1 MEQPLHIAILS
12 LHSCP
17 YIVPGGRY
25 TGGMN
30 IYIRNLAGELSNR
43 GHSVD
48 IYTCSQ
54 DNCLQ
59 CGKGD
64 LGKNISLMHVDNIDY
79 NLITEATLE
88 NNIERITNSILL
100 NAPHYDLIYSHYW
113 FSGLVGAR
121 LRSAWQA
128 PHFTMFHT
136 LGLLKNR
143 AGLGELE
150 PPYRI
155 AGEMSVAQSA
165 DHIIASTPGEKQEL
179 VSRYKVSADKITVI
193 PCGIN
198 NEMFRT
204 VDKLYAKATTGLGPR
219 KAILFVGRQDPLKG
233 LDNILEAISLLD
245 HRGDFQLVVIGDNS
259 QYLDPIQMDLA
270 IQPPGATNRN
280 IVFIGSVPHKDM
292 YLYYNAADF
301 CVIPS
306 YYESFSLVAMES
318 LACGTPILA
327 TAVGE
332 ISDLAA
338 ICGSCRIIE
347 DNSPASLARHMAAML
362 DSTGRKK
369 ADGISNLLY
378 NYSWSSI
385 TGRLLREFNKAVA
398 SNCLSDQADHFSA
411 RSPITGSLNFSP
423 L

>member
-1 MEQPLHIAILS
+1 MEQTLHIAILS

-30 IYIRNLAGELSNR
+30 IYIRNLARELSSR

-54 DNCLQ
+54 ADCSQ

-64 LGKNISLMHVDNIDY
+64 LGKNIRLIHVDNIDY
-79 NLITEATLE
+79 NLVTEATLD
-88 NNIERITNSILL
+88 NNIERITSSILL
-100 NAPHYDLIYSHYW
+100 NAPRYDVIYSHYW
-113 FSGLVGAR
+113 FSGLVGTR
-121 LRSAWQA
+121 LRSEWQA

-165 DHIIASTPGEKQEL
+165 DHIIASTAGEKREL
-179 VSRYKVSADKITVI
+179 ASRYNVSADKITVI

-198 NEMFRT
+198 NELFRP
-204 VDKLYAKATTGLGPR
+204 VDKQYARIATGLGPQ
-219 KAILFVGRQDPLKG
+219 KVILFVGRQDPLKG
-233 LDNILEAISLLD
+233 LDNILGAVSLLNR
-245 HRGDFQLVVIGDNS
+245 RGDFQLAVIGDNS
-259 QYLDPIQMDLA
+259 RYLDPVQ
-270 IQPPGATNRN
+270 TNGKPQRQSTAGSN
-280 IVFIGSVPHKDM
+280 IVFIGSVPHEDM

-318 LACGTPILA
+318 LACGTPVLA

-332 ISDLAA
+332 ISDLAVT
-338 ICGSCRIIE
+338 CGSCRIIE
-347 DNSPASLARHMAAML
+347 DNSPASLACHMEAML
-362 DSTGRKK
+362 DSIGHEK
-369 ADGISNLLY
+369 ADGISSLLD
-378 NYSWSSI
+378 NYGWSSI
-385 TGRLLREFNKAVA
+385 TGRLLQEFRRALELKRCPEEAA
-398 SNCLSDQADHFSA
+398 LY
-411 RSPITGSLNFSP
+411 R
-423 L
+423 

>member
-1 MEQPLHIAILS
+1 MEQPLHIAVLS

-30 IYIRNLAGELSNR
+30 IYIRNLARELSTL
-43 GHSVD
+43 GHRVD

-54 DNCLQ
+54 SNCSQ

-64 LGKNISLMHVDNIDY
+64 LGKNIRLMHVDNIDY
-79 NLITEATLE
+79 NLVSETNLE
-88 NNIERITNSILL
+88 NNIKRITNSILL

-150 PPYRI
+150 PAYRI
-155 AGEMSVAQSA
+155 AGEMWVAQSA
-165 DHIIASTPGEKQEL
+165 DHIIASTEGEKKEL
-179 VSRYKVSADKITVI
+179 VSLYNVSAGKITVI

-198 NEMFRT
+198 NELFRP
-204 VDKLYAKATTGLGPR
+204 VEKQYARNITGLGS
-219 KAILFVGRQDPLKG
+219 KKTMLFVGRQDPLKG
-233 LDNILEAISLLD
+233 LDNILEAVSFLN
-245 HRGDFQLVVIGDNS
+245 HRDDFQMVVIGDNS
-259 QYLDPIQMDLA
+259 LYLDPIQTALGS
-270 IQPPGATNRN
+270 QPQSTTNRN
-280 IVFIGSVPHKDM
+280 IVFIGSVPHEDM

-301 CVIPS
+301 CVVPS

-318 LACGTPILA
+318 IACGTPVLA

-332 ISDLAA
+332 IPGLASM
-338 ICGSCRIIE
+338 CGLCRIIE
-347 DNSPASLARHMAAML
+347 DNSPASLASYMGAML
-362 DSTGRKK
+362 DSIGQNTVDC
-369 ADGISNLLY
+369 ASNMVM
-378 NYSWSSI
+378 NYSWKSI
-385 TGRLLREFNKAVA
+385 TDRLVREFHEATALKRCPKEAT
-398 SNCLSDQADHFSA
+398 LH
-411 RSPITGSLNFSP
+411 R
-423 L
+423 

>member
-1 MEQPLHIAILS
+1 MEQSLHIAILS

-30 IYIRNLAGELSNR
+30 IYIRNLAGELGNR

-54 DNCLQ
+54 ANCSQ

-64 LGKNISLMHVDNIDY
+64 LGKNIRLMHVDNIDY
-79 NLITEATLE
+79 NLITQTTLE
-88 NNIERITNSILL
+88 NNIERITDSILL
-100 NAPHYDLIYSHYW
+100 NAPRYDLIYSHYW

-121 LRSAWQA
+121 LKGAWQA

-143 AGLGELE
+143 VGLGELE
-150 PPYRI
+150 PAYRI
-155 AGEMSVAQSA
+155 AGEMSVAQSS
-165 DHIIASTPGEKQEL
+165 DHIIASTSGEKQEL
-179 VSRYKVSADKITVI
+179 VSRYKANAGKIAVI

-198 NEMFRT
+198 NGLFRP
-204 VDKLYAKATTGLGPR
+204 VDKQYARGITGLGPQ
-219 KAILFVGRQDPLKG
+219 KIILFVGRQDPLKG

-259 QYLDPIQMDLA
+259 LHLDPIQKA
-270 IQPPGATNRN
+270 QGSQRPSTTSRN
-280 IVFIGSVPHKDM
+280 IIFIGSVPHDDM

-318 LACGTPILA
+318 IACGTPVLA

-332 ISDLAA
+332 ISDLSAV
-338 ICGSCRIIE
+338 CGSCRIIE
-347 DNSPASLARHMAAML
+347 DNSPPSLARHMEAMFDL
-362 DSTGRKK
+362 KDQKSTGS
-369 ADGISNLLY
+369 SNLSD
-378 NYSWSSI
+378 NYSWSSV
-385 TGRLLREFNKAVA
+385 TDRLLREFY
-398 SNCLSDQADHFSA
+398 QAIELQRCIKEAALHH
-411 RSPITGSLNFSP
+411 
-423 L
+423 

>member
-1 MEQPLHIAILS
+1 MEQTLHIAILS

-30 IYIRNLAGELSNR
+30 IYIRNLARELSGR
-43 GHSVD
+43 GHSVE

-54 DNCLQ
+54 DNCSQ

-64 LGKNISLMHVDNIDY
+64 LGKHISLMHVDNIDY

-88 NNIERITNSILL
+88 DNIERITNSILL
-100 NAPHYDLIYSHYW
+100 NAPRYDVIFSHYW

-121 LRSAWQA
+121 LKSAWQA

-150 PPYRI
+150 PAYRV

-165 DHIIASTPGEKQEL
+165 DHIVASTAGEKQEL
-179 VSRYKVSADKITVI
+179 AGRYKVSADKVTVI

-198 NEMFRT
+198 SELFRP
-204 VDKLYAKATTGLGPR
+204 VDKQYAKTATGLGPE
-219 KAILFVGRQDPLKG
+219 KTILFVGRRDPLKG
-233 LDNILEAISLLD
+233 LDNIIEAVSLLD
-245 HRGDFQLVVIGDNS
+245 RRDFQLAVIGDNNAH
-259 QYLDPIQMDLA
+259 LDSIQTAHGLQAGGSADRKIIFL
-270 IQPPGATNRN
+270 
-280 IVFIGSVPHKDM
+280 GSVPHKDM

-301 CVIPS
+301 CIIPS

-318 LACGTPILA
+318 IACGTPVLA

-332 ISDLAA
+332 IPDLAA
-338 ICGSCRIIE
+338 ICHSCRIIE
-347 DNSPASLARHMAAML
+347 DNSPASLARNMSAML
-362 DSTGRKK
+362 DSTGPTKSDITGK
-369 ADGISNLLY
+369 LLDS
-378 NYSWSSI
+378 YSWGSI
-385 TGRLLREFNKAVA
+385 TGRLLREFYQAVELKRCPKEA
-398 SNCLSDQADHFSA
+398 ALH
-411 RSPITGSLNFSP
+411 R
-423 L
+423 

>member
-30 IYIRNLAGELSNR
+30 IYIRNLARELSNR

-48 IYTCSQ
+48 IYTCSL
-54 DNCLQ
+54 DNCSQ

-64 LGKNISLMHVDNIDY
+64 LGNSIRLVHVDNIDY
-79 NLITEATLE
+79 NLVTEATLK
-88 NNIERITNSILL
+88 NNIERITGSILI
-100 NAPHYDLIYSHYW
+100 NAPRYDVIFSHYW

-121 LRSAWQA
+121 LKSAWQA

-165 DHIIASTPGEKQEL
+165 DHIIASTAGEKQEL
-179 VSRYKVSADKITVI
+179 VGRYNVSADKITVI

-198 NEMFRT
+198 NELFRP
-204 VDKLYAKATTGLGPR
+204 VDKQYSRDITGLGAR
-219 KAILFVGRQDPLKG
+219 KTILFVGRQDPLKG
-233 LDNILEAISLLD
+233 LENVLQAVSLLN
-245 HRGDFQLVVIGDNS
+245 HRDDFQLAVVGDNNAH
-259 QYLDPIQMDLA
+259 PDLIRTA
-270 IQPPGATNRN
+270 HGYQAEDKANCKIIFT
-280 IVFIGSVPHKDM
+280 GSVPHEDM

-318 LACGTPILA
+318 LACGTPVLA
-327 TAVGE
+327 AAVGE
-332 ISDLAA
+332 IPDLAA
-338 ICGSCRIIE
+338 ACGSCRITG
-347 DNSPASLARHMAAML
+347 DNSPATLARHMEAML
-362 DSTGRKK
+362 DSTDQER
-369 ADGISNLLY
+369 ADGISGLLDH
-378 NYSWSSI
+378 YSWSSI
-385 TGRLLREFNKAVA
+385 TGRLLREFH
-398 SNCLSDQADHFSA
+398 QALEVKRCPKEAALH
-411 RSPITGSLNFSP
+411 R
-423 L
+423 

>member
-1 MEQPLHIAILS
+1 MEQSLHIAILS

-30 IYIRNLAGELSNR
+30 IYIRNLARELGNR

-54 DNCLQ
+54 ANCSQ

-64 LGKNISLMHVDNIDY
+64 LGENIRLMHVDNIDY

-100 NAPHYDLIYSHYW
+100 NAPRYDVIYSHYW

-121 LRSAWQA
+121 LKSAWQA
-128 PHFTMFHT
+128 PHFAMFHT
-136 LGLLKNR
+136 LGLLKNN

-150 PPYRI
+150 PAYRV

-165 DHIIASTPGEKQEL
+165 DHIVASTAGEKQEL
-179 VSRYKVSADKITVI
+179 AGRYKVSADKITVI

-198 NEMFRT
+198 NELFRP
-204 VDKLYAKATTGLGPR
+204 VDKQYARVTTGLGS
-219 KAILFVGRQDPLKG
+219 KKVILFVGRQDPLKG
-233 LDNILEAISLLD
+233 LDNILEAVSLLD
-245 HRGDFQLVVIGDNS
+245 RRNDFQLVVIGDNNAH
-259 QYLDPIQMDLA
+259 LDSIQTAHGLQAED
-270 IQPPGATNRN
+270 GANRN
-280 IVFIGSVPHKDM
+280 IIFVGSVPHEDM

-301 CVIPS
+301 CVVPS

-318 LACGTPILA
+318 LACGTPVLA

-332 ISDLAA
+332 ISDLAVM
-338 ICGSCRIIE
+338 CGSCRIVE
-347 DNSPASLARHMAAML
+347 DNSPASLASHIGAML
-362 DSTGRKK
+362 DSIGQNTVDC
-369 ADGISNLLY
+369 ASNMVM
-378 NYSWSSI
+378 NYSWKSI
-385 TGRLLREFNKAVA
+385 TDRLVREFHVA
-398 SNCLSDQADHFSA
+398 TALKRCHKEAALH
-411 RSPITGSLNFSP
+411 R
-423 L
+423 

>member
-1 MEQPLHIAILS
+1 MEQALHIAVLS

-30 IYIRNLAGELSNR
+30 IYIRNLARELSNR

-54 DNCLQ
+54 ANCSQ

-64 LGKNISLMHVDNIDY
+64 LGKNIRLMHVDNIDY

-88 NNIERITNSILL
+88 NNIERITDSILL
-100 NAPHYDLIYSHYW
+100 NAPHYDVIFSHYW

-121 LRSAWQA
+121 LKSAWQA

-136 LGLLKNR
+136 LGLFKNR

-150 PPYRI
+150 PAYRI
-155 AGEMSVAQSA
+155 AGEMSVAQAA
-165 DHIIASTPGEKQEL
+165 DHIIASTTGEKKEL
-179 VSRYKVSADKITVI
+179 VSRYKVDASRITVI

-198 NEMFRT
+198 NELFRP
-204 VDKLYAKATTGLGPR
+204 VDKLFAKATTGLGP
-219 KAILFVGRQDPLKG
+219 KKTILFVGRQDPLKG
-233 LDNILEAISLLD
+233 LDNILEAVSLLD
-245 HRGDFQLVVIGDNS
+245 HRNDFQLVVIGDNS
-259 QYLDPIQMDLA
+259 QYLDPVQADQG
-270 IQPPGATNRN
+270 IQPQSAANRSIN
-280 IVFIGSVPHKDM
+280 FIGSVPHEDM

-318 LACGTPILA
+318 IACGTPVLA

-338 ICGSCRIIE
+338 MGGSCRIIE
-347 DNSPASLARHMAAML
+347 DNSPANLARHMEAML
-362 DSTGRKK
+362 DSKASK
-369 ADGISNLLY
+369 ADGTGTLLD
-378 NYSWSSI
+378 NYRWSSI
-385 TGRLLREFNKAVA
+385 TGRLLREFYEATAVKQGTKEA
-398 SNCLSDQADHFSA
+398 ALP
-411 RSPITGSLNFSP
+411 R
-423 L
+423 

>member
-1 MEQPLHIAILS
+1 MEQSLHIAILS

-30 IYIRNLAGELSNR
+30 IYIRNLARELGSL
-43 GHSVD
+43 GHRVD

-54 DNCLQ
+54 ANCSQ

-64 LGKNISLMHVDNIDY
+64 LGKNIRLMHVDNIDY

-100 NAPHYDLIYSHYW
+100 NAPNYDVIYSHYW
-113 FSGLVGAR
+113 FSGLVGTR
-121 LRSAWQA
+121 LKSAWQV

-136 LGLLKNR
+136 LSLLKNR

-150 PPYRI
+150 PAYRI
-155 AGEMSVAQSA
+155 AGEISVAQSA
-165 DHIIASTPGEKQEL
+165 DHIIASTAGEKQEL
-179 VSRYKVSADKITVI
+179 VSLYKVSANKITVI

-198 NEMFRT
+198 NELFRP
-204 VDKLYAKATTGLGPR
+204 VDKQYARNLTGLGS
-219 KAILFVGRQDPLKG
+219 KKTILFVGRQDPLKG
-233 LDNILEAISLLD
+233 LDNVLEAISLLYQRD
-245 HRGDFQLVVIGDNS
+245 DFQLVVIGDNS
-259 QYLDPIQMDLA
+259 GYLDPIQTDRGSQGQSA
-270 IQPPGATNRN
+270 INRK
-280 IVFIGSVPHKDM
+280 IIFTGSVPHEDM

-318 LACGTPILA
+318 MACGTPVLA

-347 DNSPASLARHMAAML
+347 DNSPASLARHMEAML
-362 DSTGRKK
+362 DSIANKK
-369 ADGISNLLY
+369 ANAMSNLLD

-385 TGRLLREFNKAVA
+385 TGRLLREFYQAVELKRCHKEA
-398 SNCLSDQADHFSA
+398 SLHH
-411 RSPITGSLNFSP
+411 
-423 L
+423 

>member
-1 MEQPLHIAILS
+1 MEQPLRIAILS

-30 IYIRNLAGELSNR
+30 IYIRNLSRELSNR

-54 DNCLQ
+54 ANCSQ

-64 LGKNISLMHVDNIDY
+64 LGTNIRLVHVDNIDY

-88 NNIERITNSILL
+88 NNIGRITDSILL
-100 NAPHYDLIYSHYW
+100 NAPHYDVIYSHYW

-121 LRSAWQA
+121 LKSAWHV

-136 LGLLKNR
+136 LSLLKNR

-150 PPYRI
+150 PAYRV

-165 DHIIASTPGEKQEL
+165 DQIIASTPGEKREL
-179 VSRYKVSADKITVI
+179 IGLYKVSADKITVI

-198 NEMFRT
+198 SELFRP
-204 VDKLYAKATTGLGPR
+204 VDKQYARNTTGLGT
-219 KAILFVGRQDPLKG
+219 KKTILFVGRQDPLKG
-233 LDNILEAISLLD
+233 LDNILEAISLMD
-245 HRGDFQLVVIGDNS
+245 QRDDFQLVVIGDNGR
-259 QYLDPIQMDLA
+259 YLDPVQTGGSSQWQNA
-270 IQPPGATNRN
+270 AQSN
-280 IVFIGSVPHKDM
+280 IVFIGSVPHEDM
-292 YLYYNAADF
+292 YMYYNAADF

-318 LACGTPILA
+318 IACGTPVLA

-332 ISDLAA
+332 ISGLAA
-338 ICGSCRIIE
+338 ICPSCRIIG
-347 DNSPASLARHMAAML
+347 DNSPASLARHMGDML
-362 DSTGRKK
+362 DSAGQGE
-369 ADGISNLLY
+369 AEGIGNRLD

-385 TGRLLREFNKAVA
+385 TGRLLREFYRAVE
-398 SNCLSDQADHFSA
+398 LK
-411 RSPITGSLNFSP
+411 RSHKETALHR
-423 L
+423 

>member
-1 MEQPLHIAILS
+1 MEQPLHIAVLS

-30 IYIRNLAGELSNR
+30 IYIRNLARELGNR

-54 DNCLQ
+54 ANCSQ

-64 LGKNISLMHVDNIDY
+64 LGKNISLMHVDNINY

-100 NAPHYDLIYSHYW
+100 NAPRYDVIFSHYW

-121 LRSAWQA
+121 LKGAWQA

-150 PPYRI
+150 PAYRV
-155 AGEMSVAQSA
+155 AGEISVAQSA
-165 DHIIASTPGEKQEL
+165 DHIIASTAGEKQEL
-179 VSRYKVSADKITVI
+179 AGLYKVSSNKITVI

-198 NEMFRT
+198 NELFRP
-204 VDKLYAKATTGLGPR
+204 VDKQYARVTTGLGS
-219 KAILFVGRQDPLKG
+219 KKVVLFVGRQDPLKG
-233 LDNILEAISLLD
+233 LDNILEAVSLLD
-245 HRGDFQLVVIGDNS
+245 RRDDFQLAVIGDNS
-259 QYLDPIQMDLA
+259 QYLDPIQTA
-270 IQPPGATNRN
+270 PGAQPQAVADSKIR
-280 IVFIGSVPHKDM
+280 FIGSVPHEDM

-318 LACGTPILA
+318 LACGTPVLA

-332 ISDLAA
+332 ISDLAVM
-338 ICGSCRIIE
+338 CGSCRIVE
-347 DNSPASLARHMAAML
+347 DNSPAGLARHMAAML
-362 DSTGRKK
+362 DSAGRKK
-369 ADGISNLLY
+369 ADGISNLSD

-385 TGRLLREFNKAVA
+385 TGRLLQEFYQAVELKRCHKEA
-398 SNCLSDQADHFSA
+398 ALH
-411 RSPITGSLNFSP
+411 R
-423 L
+423 

>member
-1 MEQPLHIAILS
+1 MEQSLHIAILS

-30 IYIRNLAGELSNR
+30 IYIRNLARELGSL
-43 GHSVD
+43 GHRVD

-54 DNCLQ
+54 ANCSQ

-64 LGKNISLMHVDNIDY
+64 LGKNIRLMHVDNIDY

-100 NAPHYDLIYSHYW
+100 NAPNYDVIYSHYW
-113 FSGLVGAR
+113 FSGLVGTR
-121 LRSAWQA
+121 LKSAWQV

-136 LGLLKNR
+136 LSLLKNR

-150 PPYRI
+150 PAYRI
-155 AGEMSVAQSA
+155 AGEISVAQSA
-165 DHIIASTPGEKQEL
+165 DHIIASTAGEKQEL
-179 VSRYKVSADKITVI
+179 VSLYKVSANKITVI

-198 NEMFRT
+198 NELFRP
-204 VDKLYAKATTGLGPR
+204 VDKQYARNLTGLGS
-219 KAILFVGRQDPLKG
+219 KKTILFVGRQDPLKG
-233 LDNILEAISLLD
+233 LDNVLEAISLLYQRD
-245 HRGDFQLVVIGDNS
+245 DFQLVVIGDNS
-259 QYLDPIQMDLA
+259 RYLDPIQTDGGP
-270 IQPPGATNRN
+270 QGQSATKRN
-280 IVFIGSVPHKDM
+280 IIFIGSVPHEDM

-318 LACGTPILA
+318 MACGTPVLA

-347 DNSPASLARHMAAML
+347 DNSPASLARHMEAML
-362 DSTGRKK
+362 DSIGQRK
-369 ADGISNLLY
+369 ANGIDDLSY
-378 NYSWSSI
+378 HYSWSSI
-385 TGRLLREFNKAVA
+385 TGRLLREFHQAVELKHCHQEA
-398 SNCLSDQADHFSA
+398 ALH
-411 RSPITGSLNFSP
+411 R
-423 L
+423 

>member
-1 MEQPLHIAILS
+1 MGQPLHIAILS

-30 IYIRNLAGELSNR
+30 IYIRNLARELGR
-43 GHSVD
+43 LGHCVD

-54 DNCLQ
+54 ANCSQ

-64 LGKNISLMHVDNIDY
+64 LGENITLIHIDNIDY
-79 NLITEATLE
+79 NLVSETNLE
-88 NNIERITNSILL
+88 NNIERITGSILL
-100 NAPHYDLIYSHYW
+100 NAPRYDLIYSHYW

-121 LRSAWQA
+121 LKSAWQV

-150 PPYRI
+150 PAYRI
-155 AGEMSVAQSA
+155 AGEMSVAQLA
-165 DHIIASTPGEKQEL
+165 DHIIASTAGEKKEL
-179 VSRYKVSADKITVI
+179 VSRYKVNASTIKVI

-198 NEMFRT
+198 NELFRP
-204 VDKLYAKATTGLGPR
+204 VDKQYARDTTGLGPE
-219 KAILFVGRQDPLKG
+219 KTMLFVGRRDPLKG
-233 LDNILEAISLLD
+233 LDNILEAISFLN
-245 HRGDFQLVVIGDNS
+245 HRDDFQLVVIGDNNAH
-259 QYLDPIQMDLA
+259 LDSIQTAYGLQAEDSS
-270 IQPPGATNRN
+270 NRK
-280 IVFIGSVPHKDM
+280 IIFIGSVPHEDM

-318 LACGTPILA
+318 LSCGTPVLA

-338 ICGSCRIIE
+338 TCGSCRIIE
-347 DNSPASLARHMAAML
+347 DNSPASLARHMESML
-362 DSTGRKK
+362 DCKDQKK
-369 ADGISNLLY
+369 ATGISNLSY

-385 TGRLLREFNKAVA
+385 TDRLLREFYQSTAVNHGPKEA
-398 SNCLSDQADHFSA
+398 ALY
-411 RSPITGSLNFSP
+411 R
-423 L
+423 

>member
-30 IYIRNLAGELSNR
+30 IYIRNLSRELSNL

-54 DNCLQ
+54 DNCSQ

-64 LGKNISLMHVDNIDY
+64 LSENIRLVHVDNIDY

-88 NNIERITNSILL
+88 NNIERITGSILTG
-100 NAPHYDLIYSHYW
+100 APRYDLVYSHYW
-113 FSGLVGAR
+113 FSGLVGSR
-121 LRSAWQA
+121 LKKAWQV

-136 LGLLKNR
+136 LGLLKNQ

-150 PPYRI
+150 PPYRV
-155 AGEMSVAQSA
+155 AGEMAVAQAA
-165 DHIIASTPGEKQEL
+165 DHIIASTAGEKQEL
-179 VSRYKVSADKITVI
+179 VSLYKVSGGKISVI

-198 NEMFRT
+198 SELFRP
-204 VDKLYAKATTGLGPR
+204 VDKQYARGKTGLGTKR
-219 KAILFVGRQDPLKG
+219 TALFVGRHDPLKG
-233 LDNILEAISLLD
+233 LDNLLEATSLLG
-245 HRGDFQLVVIGDNS
+245 HRQDFQLVVIGDNS
-259 QYLDPIQMDLA
+259 LHLNPVQTGHSPQT
-270 IQPPGATNRN
+270 PGHAGSNVIFT
-280 IVFIGSVPHKDM
+280 GSVPHEDM

-318 LACGTPILA
+318 LACGTPVLA
-327 TAVGE
+327 SAVGE

-338 ICGSCRIIE
+338 LCGSCRTIG
-347 DNSPASLARHMAAML
+347 DNSPSSLARYMESML
-362 DSTGRKK
+362 DSLSRET
-369 ADGISNLLY
+369 AYGIGTLPDR
-378 NYSWSSI
+378 YSWSSI
-385 TGRLLREFNKAVA
+385 THGLLRQFYEAIALN
-398 SNCLSDQADHFSA
+398 
-411 RSPITGSLNFSP
+411 SLQKEAA
-423 L
+423 LRR

>member
-1 MEQPLHIAILS
+1 MEQSLHIAILS

-30 IYIRNLAGELSNR
+30 IYIRNLARELGR
-43 GHSVD
+43 LGHRVD

-54 DNCLQ
+54 ANCSQ

-64 LGKNISLMHVDNIDY
+64 LGENITLIHIDNIDY
-79 NLITEATLE
+79 NLVSETNLE
-88 NNIERITNSILL
+88 YNIERITRSILL
-100 NAPHYDLIYSHYW
+100 NAPRYDLIYSHYW
-113 FSGLVGAR
+113 FSGLVGSR
-121 LRSAWQA
+121 LKSAWQV

-136 LGLLKNR
+136 LSLLKNH

-150 PPYRI
+150 PAYRI
-155 AGEMSVAQSA
+155 AGEVSVAQSA
-165 DHIIASTPGEKQEL
+165 DFIIASTAGEKKEL
-179 VSRYKVSADKITVI
+179 ASRYNVSADKITVI

-198 NEMFRT
+198 NEMFRP
-204 VDKLYAKATTGLGPR
+204 VDRQYAKAATGLGPR
-219 KAILFVGRQDPLKG
+219 KAILFVGRRDPLKG
-233 LDNILEAISLLD
+233 LDNILEAISLLK
-245 HRGDFQLVVIGDNS
+245 HRDDFQLVVIGDNS
-259 QYLDPIQMDLA
+259 LYLDPAQTARGD
-270 IQPPGATNRN
+270 QPQSAGNGK
-280 IVFIGSVPHKDM
+280 IIFVGSVPHEDM

-318 LACGTPILA
+318 MACGTPVLA

-347 DNSPASLARHMAAML
+347 DNSPPSLAQHMEIML
-362 DSTGRKK
+362 DSIGQKK
-369 ADGISNLLY
+369 ADGISNLLD

-385 TGRLLREFNKAVA
+385 AGRLLREFHQAVELKHCHKEA
-398 SNCLSDQADHFSA
+398 AL
-411 RSPITGSLNFSP
+411 RR
-423 L
+423 

>member
-30 IYIRNLAGELSNR
+30 IYIRNLARELGGL

-54 DNCLQ
+54 DNCSQ

-64 LGKNISLMHVDNIDY
+64 LGNNIRLMHVDNIDY

-100 NAPHYDLIYSHYW
+100 NAPCYDVIYSHYW

-121 LRSAWQA
+121 LKDAWQA

-150 PPYRI
+150 PAYRI
-155 AGEMSVAQSA
+155 AGEMSVAQSS
-165 DHIIASTPGEKQEL
+165 DHIIASTAGEKNEL
-179 VSRYKVSADKITVI
+179 VSGYNVSAHKVTVI

-198 NEMFRT
+198 HELFRP
-204 VDKLYAKATTGLGPR
+204 VDKHYARERTRFGP
-219 KAILFVGRQDPLKG
+219 KKTILFVGRQDPLKG
-233 LDNILEAISLLD
+233 LDNVLQAVSALN
-245 HRGDFQLVVIGDNS
+245 HRDDFQLVVIGDNNPYPDS
-259 QYLDPIQMDLA
+259 IHTAKGAQQES
-270 IQPPGATNRN
+270 ATNRN
-280 IVFIGSVPHKDM
+280 TIFIGSVPHEDM

-318 LACGTPILA
+318 ISCGTPVLA

-338 ICGSCRIIE
+338 MWDSCRIIG
-347 DNSPASLARHMAAML
+347 DNSPVNLARHMEDML
-362 DSTGRKK
+362 DSIDQQK
-369 ADGISNLLY
+369 ANALNNLSD
-378 NYSWSSI
+378 NYSWSTI
-385 TGRLLREFNKAVA
+385 TGRLVREFY
-398 SNCLSDQADHFSA
+398 QALTLKRYHKEA
-411 RSPITGSLNFSP
+411 ALQR
-423 L
+423 

>member
-1 MEQPLHIAILS
+1 MEQSLHIAILS

-30 IYIRNLAGELSNR
+30 IYIRNLARELGNR

-54 DNCLQ
+54 ANCSQ

-64 LGKNISLMHVDNIDY
+64 LGENIRLMHVDNIDY

-100 NAPHYDLIYSHYW
+100 NAPRYDVIYSHYW

-121 LRSAWQA
+121 LKSAWQA
-128 PHFTMFHT
+128 PHFAMFHT
-136 LGLLKNR
+136 LGLLKNN

-150 PPYRI
+150 PAYRV

-165 DHIIASTPGEKQEL
+165 DHIIASTSGEKQEL

-198 NEMFRT
+198 NELFRP
-204 VDKLYAKATTGLGPR
+204 VDKQYARVTTGLGS
-219 KAILFVGRQDPLKG
+219 KKVILFVGRQDPLKG
-233 LDNILEAISLLD
+233 LDNILEAVSLLD
-245 HRGDFQLVVIGDNS
+245 RRNDFQLAVIGDNS
-259 QYLDPIQMDLA
+259 QYLDPIQTA
-270 IQPPGATNRN
+270 PGAQPQAVVDSKIR
-280 IVFIGSVPHKDM
+280 FIGSVPHEDM

-318 LACGTPILA
+318 LACGTPVLA
-327 TAVGE
+327 TAVGV
-332 ISDLAA
+332 IPGLAST
-338 ICGSCRIIE
+338 CGLCRIIE
-347 DNSPASLARHMAAML
+347 DNSPAGLARHMEDML
-362 DSTGRKK
+362 DSIGQQK
-369 ADGISNLLY
+369 ANGSGNLSD
-378 NYSWSSI
+378 NYCWSSI
-385 TGRLLREFNKAVA
+385 TGRLLQEFY
-398 SNCLSDQADHFSA
+398 QAIALKRCHKEA
-411 RSPITGSLNFSP
+411 ALHR
-423 L
+423 